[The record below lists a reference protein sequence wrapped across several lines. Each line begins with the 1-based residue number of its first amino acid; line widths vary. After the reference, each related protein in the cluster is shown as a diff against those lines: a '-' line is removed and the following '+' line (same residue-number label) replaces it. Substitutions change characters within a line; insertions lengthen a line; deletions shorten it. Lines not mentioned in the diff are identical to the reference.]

1 MNRNV
6 IVTGS
11 GQGIGYAI
19 AQAFDQQGDRVF
31 IFDMSKDAAEAA
43 AQSLGERCCIS
54 SRCYR

>member
-11 GQGIGYAI
+11 QGIGYAI

-31 IFDMSKDAAEAA
+31 I
-43 AQSLGERCCIS
+43 LI
-54 SRCYR
+54 